1 MGMHLELHKSKLR
14 NYAEHGV
21 YPNYRVSI
29 ALVRENAD
37 GTETHPELLKGVKFC
52 FYGGHIAEEAYDYI
66 LSQYKNWEKM
76 EDE

>member
-1 MGMHLELHKSKLR
+1 MEDNRSCHEI
-14 NYAEHGV
+14 YAEHGV

-37 GTETHPELLKGVKFC
+37 GTETHPELLKGEKFC
-52 FYGGHIAEEAYDYI
+52 FYGGHNAEEAYDYI
-66 LSQYKNWEKM
+66 LSQYKNWEKNF